1 MIISTKERKEK
12 VKNSHYWGIDTKLMV
27 EKKSQDTHISQ
38 NKLIEMCIQ
47 RHLPSMTF

>member
-1 MIISTKERKEK
+1 MISKKETQDK
-12 VKNSHYWGIDTKLMV
+12 VRNSVYSGTDTKLLV

-47 RHLPSMTF
+47 QHLPSMTF